1 METLTMKLRAIISSV
16 ALVTALSISGAAYAQ
31 NMFNGSAI
39 PDDQV
44 QKFKDACAGL
54 QAKDNASLTTDN
66 NSSATSTE
74 STDATTTGS
83 VATQAGEPSQGN
95 SDPAAEQNW
104 DTIIAGLTKDDCA
117 AAGFPVS

>member
-1 METLTMKLRAIISSV
+1 MKLRAIISSV

-54 QAKDNASLTTDN
+54 QAQSTASLTQDN
-66 NSSATSTE
+66 NSGAS
-74 STDATTTGS
+74 STDQTTTGS
-83 VATQAGEPSQGN
+83 VAAQGGEPTPTN
-95 SDPAAEQNW
+95 PDPAAEQNW
-104 DTIIAGLTKDDCA
+104 DTIIAGLTADDCKT
-117 AAGFPVS
+117 AGFPVTQ